1 MLHLVGVGLSIG
13 GKPILHDLNLHVL
26 PGEIHAILGMNGTGK
41 STLASVIMGL
51 SGFAPTSG
59 NIVFQGEDITTLSI
73 SGRAKRGITLA
84 WQEPARFEGLTVKEY
99 LELGKRSSPGGGPP
113 PVECLV
119 MVGLPPD
126 RYLQRTVDAT
136 LSGGERKRVELASVL
151 SMGPRLSIVEEG
163 GIYRS
168 MFKLVQGAAGEL
180 RIDYEADIGKDA
192 TCELDARIYGKRN
205 DVIRVKESLFL
216 NGEKSRGLAKS
227 RIVAS
232 DHCVSEVLGEAVGN
246 APGARGH
253 VDCVEIVKGKDARVS
268 AVPRLLVT
276 DDRAKLTHEAAI
288 GSVDKKQVETLM
300 ARGLTEEESVDV
312 VVRGI
317 LR

>member
-1 MLHLVGVGLSIG
+1 VISVLDLVNVGLAIG

-59 NIVFQGEDITTLSI
+59 NVVFQGEDITGLSI

-99 LELGKRSSPGGGPP
+99 LELGKRDSPGGGPP
-113 PVECLV
+113 PAGCLV

-151 SMGPRLSIVEEG
+151 SMGPRLSILDEPDSGIDALSLHCILDAVRILAKNGASVLLITHQNEIAASADRASSLCEG
-163 GIYRS
+163 TI
-168 MFKLVQGAAGEL
+168 L
-180 RIDYEADIGKDA
+180 RTGDPVDIG
-192 TCELDARIYGKRN
+192 RFFR
-205 DVIRVKESLFL
+205 
-216 NGEKSRGLAKS
+216 
-227 RIVAS
+227 
-232 DHCVSEVLGEAVGN
+232 DHCRECPHGGAPPGEVL
-246 APGARGH
+246 
-253 VDCVEIVKGKDARVS
+253 
-268 AVPRLLVT
+268 L
-276 DDRAKLTHEAAI
+276 HE
-288 GSVDKKQVETLM
+288 
-300 ARGLTEEESVDV
+300 
-312 VVRGI
+312 
-317 LR
+317 